1 MSRRRMYVNTHAPE
15 LDLKDDD
22 FTVNLNAFLSDL
34 KMRDRSPHTIEY
46 YSVNLK
52 SFMHILEDQRFKTRL
67 RDITDDS
74 IRDGYIT
81 YMYDVRKVKHASVA
95 TTLRAVR
102 AFLNWAVQR
111 RVIESNPM
119 NDITIGDPKPP
130 VIETFSR
137 DQIRDL
143 IAQPDPKMF
152 VGIRDIAIILVF
164 LETGIRVR
172 ELCDIT
178 IDDVRFTDSQ
188 ILINGKNGE
197 DRLVPLQTQSK
208 RIIKRYIDARGASPV
223 DWLFLTVDDKQM
235 NRDSVRRRIAK
246 YGRTAN
252 ITNVRC
258 SPHTFRHTFAKMS
271 VQNGADIFSLQRILG
286 HKTLDMVRRYVNM
299 FSGDVQKAHERFSP
313 VENLRLRF

>member
-1 MSRRRMYVNTHAPE
+1 MSRRRMFVNTHAPE

-22 FTVNLNAFLSDL
+22 FTVNLEAFLYDL
-34 KMRDRSPHTIEY
+34 RVRDRSEHTLEY
-46 YSVNLK
+46 YRVNLRQ
-52 SFMHILEDQRFKTRL
+52 FMHILEDQRYSTRL
-67 RDITDDS
+67 RDITDDM
-74 IRDGYIT
+74 IREGFIA
-81 YMYDVRKVKHASVA
+81 YMYDVRKVQHASVA
-95 TTLRAVR
+95 TALRAIR

-111 RVIESNPM
+111 RVITKSPM

-130 VIETFSR
+130 TIETFTR
-137 DQIRDL
+137 EQIRDL
-143 IAQPDPKMF
+143 LAQPDPKLF
-152 VGIRDIAIILVF
+152 VGIRDIAIIILF
-164 LETGIRVR
+164 LETGVRVR
-172 ELCDIT
+172 ELCDIELEH
-178 IDDVRFTDSQ
+178 VRLNDSQ
-188 ILINGKNGE
+188 ILIKGKNGE

-208 RIIKRYIDARGASPV
+208 RILKRYIEARGASPV
-223 DWLFLTVDDKQM
+223 DWLFLSVDDKQM
-235 NRDSVRRRIAK
+235 NRDSVRRRIEK

-258 SPHTFRHTFAKMS
+258 SPHTFRHTFAKMA